1 MEHTFLLLEALWR
14 TEGEFFDG
22 TGNRAQVEGQASIRH
37 YPEKWIYE
45 GSLRTVGARPVEHRT
60 IYEIQPLA
68 PGNLA
73 TGWTS
78 SSASLGS
85 VPGRFLI
92 VGDSILSAYESAT
105 SHSHG
110 QDTIVRRD
118 ELHYSARGALFDGGK
133 LISAWA
139 IELRRA

>member
-1 MEHTFLLLEALWR
+1 MEHTFLLLDALWR

-68 PGNLA
+68 P
-73 TGWTS
+73 
-78 SSASLGS
+78 
-85 VPGRFLI
+85 
-92 VGDSILSAYESAT
+92 AT
-105 SHSHG
+105 SRCTGPIATRTTGSHN
-110 QDTIVRRD
+110 
-118 ELHYSARGALFDGGK
+118 
-133 LISAWA
+133 
-139 IELRRA
+139 

>member
-45 GSLRTVGARPVEHRT
+45 GSLRAVGARPVEHRT

-85 VPGRFLI
+85 LLAFTTAANRASRSAP
-92 VGDSILSAYESAT
+92 DSTTARPPRS
-105 SHSHG
+105 
-110 QDTIVRRD
+110 RRQ
-118 ELHYSARGALFDGGK
+118 ARSSPREFFAP
-133 LISAWA
+133 
-139 IELRRA
+139 R

>member
-78 SSASLGS
+78 SSASCACGS
-85 VPGRFLI
+85 SGDAACGAGGVMAWERGRRE
-92 VGDSILSAYESAT
+92 GGAR
-105 SHSHG
+105 
-110 QDTIVRRD
+110 VRRALMSTILPGCQLI
-118 ELHYSARGALFDGGK
+118 EPCSFAGATALPSK
-133 LISAWA
+133 K
-139 IELRRA
+139 